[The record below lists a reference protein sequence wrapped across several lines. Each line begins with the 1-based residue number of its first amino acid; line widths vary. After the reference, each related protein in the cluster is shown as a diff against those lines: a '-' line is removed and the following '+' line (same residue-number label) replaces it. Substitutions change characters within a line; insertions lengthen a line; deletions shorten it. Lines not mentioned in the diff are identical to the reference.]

1 MKTMDRGERSALR
14 TGGVLLVVLVEL
26 IVAASVVWGLW
37 MLRRETLASELRTL
51 ASLSAAM
58 AVQADSTLGVAEALL
73 GATQAELRDG
83 LLDPNSV
90 GANDFLRARAAA
102 LPLFRRL
109 VIVDAQGQ
117 RLASSR
123 QEPGPAPALAE
134 MDFFLAARAAPTPTL
149 FVGTPFVS
157 RLDRQQ
163 AIGLSMGW
171 RDRQGSFRGVVV
183 LVTDVD
189 FLDGRF
195 DRIAPAPD
203 VTMALYRTDHA
214 LVSDGPGDGSAR
226 LLPAAVMNALWADPS
241 PETPR
246 LATLPDGRQR
256 LVAAHRLQRFP
267 LMVVVSRDADAALS
281 DWTDQAWLAG
291 SFAASALAM
300 TLFLSLRNA
309 REQVLRR
316 AAQAALAT
324 EQARAVRAFQAA
336 QEGHWEWD
344 VRTQENHLSPRM
356 KELLGMAPDELLR
369 GPDGLLHLS
378 HLHPDDVEPVRA
390 VLQASREGPGS
401 ETFDFTFRVRNADG
415 QWRHVR
421 SRGHAWRD
429 ADGTA
434 RLFSGTGTDVTAE
447 VEAQQCN
454 RQLEDQLQRARK
466 LEALGTL
473 AGGVAHDFN
482 NILAAVIGFGELA
495 RSAVAEDS
503 AQARHLDHVLQAGQ
517 RGKALVERILSFSR
531 GTPRARSHLLLEP
544 VIDEVLQLLAASLPA
559 AVRLDRQLQA
569 PEAVLCGDVTMVYE
583 AAMNL
588 CTNALQAMP
597 QGGTLEVA
605 LTEVRLAAP
614 QQLFDRNLAPGRYA
628 RLTVR
633 DTGAGIA
640 PEVMARLFEPFFT
653 TRGPHLGTGL
663 GLAVVHG
670 VMVDLGGAIDVQ
682 STPGHG
688 ACFMLYFPCVDAVP
702 DDVRQVDAEAPHG
715 QGQTVLVV
723 DDEPGLVELA
733 EELLA
738 ELGYEPVGFSSSAQ
752 ALAEFERDPDRFDLL
767 LTDEVMPGL
776 TGTALVRAVHA
787 LRPGLP
793 VVLASGYGG
802 PQMASRAA
810 DAGVTVLLKKPLAR
824 AELARALAQSL
835 AAGRGAGLHL

>member
-1 MKTMDRGERSALR
+1 MKTMDRDRVSLR

-26 IVAASVVWGLW
+26 VVAASVVWGLW

-83 LLDPNSV
+83 LLDPNSG
-90 GANDFLRARAAA
+90 GAHDFLHARAAA

-109 VIVDAQGQ
+109 VIVDDQGR
-117 RLASSR
+117 RLASSG
-123 QEPGPAPALAE
+123 QESGPTPALAE
-134 MDFFLAARAAPTPTL
+134 MDFFLAARAAARPTL
-149 FVGTPFVS
+149 FVGTPFVGHM
-157 RLDRQQ
+157 DGQQ

-183 LVTDVD
+183 LVTDAD
-189 FLDGRF
+189 FLDGQF

-203 VTMALYRTDHA
+203 ATMALYRTDHA

-226 LLPAAVMNALWADPS
+226 LLPAAVMDALWADPS

-267 LMVVVSRDADAALS
+267 LMVVVSRDAEAALS
-281 DWTDQAWLAG
+281 DWNDQAWLVG

-316 AAQAALAT
+316 EAQAALAT

-344 VRTQENHLSPRM
+344 VRTQQNHLSPRM
-356 KELLGMAPDELLR
+356 RELLGMAPDEILR
-369 GPDGLLHLS
+369 GSDGLLHLV

-454 RQLEDQLQRARK
+454 RQLENQLQRARK

-495 RSAVAEDS
+495 RTAVADDS

-559 AVRLDRQLQA
+559 AVRLDRQLHA
-569 PEAVLCGDVTMVYE
+569 PEAVICGDVTMVYE

-605 LTEVRLAAP
+605 LTEVRLGAA

-628 RLTVR
+628 LLTVR

-653 TRGPHLGTGL
+653 TRGPHRGTGL

-682 STPGHG
+682 STPGQG
-688 ACFMLYFPCVDAVP
+688 ARFMLYFPCVDAPP
-702 DDVRQVDAEAPHG
+702 DDLRPADADAPQG
-715 QGQTVLVV
+715 QGQTVLLV

-738 ELGYEPVGFSSSAQ
+738 ELGYEPVGFSSSAH

-802 PQMASRAA
+802 PQLASRAA
-810 DAGVTVLLKKPLAR
+810 EAGVTVLLKKPLAR
-824 AELARALAQSL
+824 AELARALAQAL
-835 AAGRGAGLHL
+835 A

>member
-1 MKTMDRGERSALR
+1 MASTDRDGVKTMARDRASLR

-26 IVAASVVWGLW
+26 VVAATVGWGLW
-37 MLRRETLASELRTL
+37 MLRRETLASELRSL

-58 AVQADSTLGVAEALL
+58 AVQADSTLGVADAIL
-73 GATQAELRDG
+73 GATRAELGDG
-83 LLDPNSV
+83 LLDPAS
-90 GANDFLRARAAA
+90 ASAHDFLRARASA
-102 LPLFRRL
+102 LPLFRSL
-109 VIVDAQGQ
+109 LIVDAEGQ
-117 RLASSR
+117 RMASSR
-123 QEPGPAPALAE
+123 QESLQGPPVADLDFFVAAREGREPALY
-134 MDFFLAARAAPTPTL
+134 
-149 FVGTPFVS
+149 VGTPFVS
-157 RLDRQQ
+157 HIDGR
-163 AIGLSMGW
+163 ASIGISMDW
-171 RDRQGSFRGVVV
+171 RDKQGQFRGVVV
-183 LVTDVD
+183 LVADAD
-189 FLDGRF
+189 FLDGGF
-195 DRIAPAPD
+195 EQIAPEPD
-203 VTMALYRTDHA
+203 VTLALYRNDHT

-226 LLPAAVMNALWADPS
+226 LLPAPVMDGLWADPA

-246 LATLPDGRQR
+246 MATLPDGRQR
-256 LVAAHRLQRFP
+256 LVAAHRLKHFP
-267 LMVVVSRDADAALS
+267 LMVVVSRDVNAALD
-281 DWTDQAWLAG
+281 DWTDQAWLVG

-309 REQVLRR
+309 REQALRR
-316 AAQAALAT
+316 EAQAALAT

-344 VRTQENHLSPRM
+344 VRKQENHLSPRM
-356 KELLGMAPDELLR
+356 KELLGMAPDETLH
-369 GPDGLLHLS
+369 GPDGLLHLT
-378 HLHPDDVEPVRA
+378 HLHPDDVEPVRT
-390 VLQASREGPGS
+390 VLRAHQQGQGN
-401 ETFDFTFRVRNADG
+401 ETFDFTFRVRGSDG

-447 VEAQQCN
+447 VEAQLCN
-454 RQLEDQLQRARK
+454 RQLENQLHRARK

-482 NILAAVIGFGELA
+482 NILAAVVGFGELA
-495 RSAVAEDS
+495 RNAVAEGS
-503 AQARHLDHVLQAGQ
+503 AQARHLDHILQAGQ

-531 GTPRARSHLLLEP
+531 GTPRARSKLRLEP
-544 VIDEVLQLLAASLPA
+544 VIQEVLELLAASLPA
-559 AVRLDRQLQA
+559 QVRLDRQLQA
-569 PEAVLCGDVTMVYE
+569 PEAVISGDVTMVYE

-597 QGGTLEVA
+597 QSGTLAVA
-605 LTEVRLAAP
+605 LAEVRLVVP
-614 QQLFDRNLAPGRYA
+614 QQLFDRSLAPGRYA
-628 RLTVR
+628 RLTVC
-633 DTGAGIA
+633 DSGAGIA

-688 ACFMLYFPCVDAVP
+688 AQFMLYFPCVDAPP
-702 DDVRQVDAEAPHG
+702 DDLQPADADAPQG

-738 ELGYEPVGFSSSAQ
+738 ALGYEPVGFSSSAQ
-752 ALAEFERDPDRFDLL
+752 ALAEFQRDPERFDLL

-776 TGTALVRAVHA
+776 TGTALAQAVHG

-802 PQMASRAA
+802 PQLASRAA
-810 DAGVTVLLKKPLAR
+810 GAGVTVLLKKPLVR
-824 AELARALAQSL
+824 AELARALAQAL
-835 AAGRGAGLHL
+835 A